1 LLNISVKPA
10 IIGFMAIESNKAL
23 ISRLY
28 AYGVHYVFQPFSSRW
43 LKADWICSVNC
54 LLILFVVPEEVV
66 KEVTRSDQAQALQTT
81 ISSGL
86 LRVVQLT
93 VPAELKV
100 YADLIQILGSGAGC
114 LSSWS
119 LAY

>member
-1 LLNISVKPA
+1 MSIA
-10 IIGFMAIESNKAL
+10 FNKAL

-28 AYGVHYVFQPFSSRW
+28 AYGVHRVFQPFSSRVMAEGR
-43 LKADWICSVNC
+43 LD
-54 LLILFVVPEEVV
+54 LLGKLPPYSFVVPEEVV
-66 KEVTRSDQAQALQTT
+66 KEVTSSDQAQALQTA